1 MSILPVAVLRI
12 VSFGRM
18 QYFGADVQ
26 SNIIAMAMR
35 IMRTW

>member
-1 MSILPVAVLRI
+1 MSILPVAMLRI

-18 QYFGADVQ
+18 EYLGFDVQ